1 MMYADII
8 TSTAIIRIVC
18 LVGTYFQ
25 VGVGQWQSRCVTQL
39 RETTENTGSLTLRN
53 FTLR

>member
-8 TSTAIIRIVC
+8 TSTTIIRIVC

-25 VGVGQWQSRCVTQL
+25 VGVGQWQSCCMTQL
-39 RETTENTGSLTLRN
+39 REMTKDM
-53 FTLR
+53 

>member
-8 TSTAIIRIVC
+8 TSTAIIQIVC

-25 VGVGQWQSRCVTQL
+25 VGVGQWQSRCATQL
-39 RETTENTGSLTLRN
+39 REMTKNT
-53 FTLR
+53 